1 MTARPPGAGDSRAA
15 GAGSASHGLRADL
28 KPLDVLL
35 LVMGGIIG
43 AGIFFSPHLVAKEQP
58 SAAGI
63 LLTWGLGGL
72 LALTGAFVFAEL
84 GALFPRTGGQYVYL
98 RESCGKS
105 VAFLY
110 GWNLLAMVASG
121 ALAVVAGVAVSNLDI
136 VLRHTLGDPARE
148 FFSREGRA
156 LSGAG
161 LILGCA
167 WLNVRGIRLGATVH
181 NAIMA
186 FKVLSL
192 LLVIVLGIVWSFRR
206 PEAPPAGFFAAGPRL
221 ESLAPALLAALF
233 SYGGWQNAAS
243 VAGEIRDAPRVL
255 PRAIIL
261 GTLLVVGLYLGLN
274 LALLE
279 VLGVEGLSS
288 TQTPVA
294 DAAER
299 VLGRFGHVLVA
310 SMIVLSTVGIAHA
323 LILMTP
329 RVYYAMA
336 ADGVFFEAC
345 GRSHPKNGTPHVA
358 ILVQAAFGL
367 AHYLVA
373 TYVTTLGELLD
384 SLVFVDWVFF
394 ALTAASYFYF
404 RLRRPDAPRP
414 YRATGHPWTPLVF
427 LTLSLGVVVFTLAGV
442 SRRRLLVAGIVFA
455 TGLLLLLFRRRRARH
470 APEPPPAA

>member
-1 MTARPPGAGDSRAA
+1 M
-15 GAGSASHGLRADL
+15 
-28 KPLDVLL
+28 LL

-43 AGIFFSPHLVAKEQP
+43 AGIFYSPHRVAVEQP

-84 GALFPRTGGQYVYL
+84 GALFPQTGGQYVYL

-121 ALAVVAGVAVSNLDI
+121 ALAVVAGVAVLNLDI
-136 VLRHTLGDPARE
+136 VLRHTLGDPSRE

-206 PEAPPAGFFAAGPRL
+206 PEAPPAGFFAAGPRIK
-221 ESLAPALLAALF
+221 SLAPALLAALF

-255 PRAIIL
+255 PRALIL

-274 LALLE
+274 IALLE

-288 TQTPVA
+288 TSTPVA
-294 DAAER
+294 DAAGR
-299 VLGRFGHVLVA
+299 VLRDFGRDFGDFGHVLIA
-310 SMIVLSTVGIAHA
+310 SMVVLSTVGIAHA

-345 GRSHPKNGTPHVA
+345 GRSHPRNGTPHVA

-367 AHYLVA
+367 GHFLLA
-373 TYVTTLGELLD
+373 TYVTGLGALLD

-427 LTLSLGVVVFTLAGV
+427 LTLSLGVVVFTLADV
-442 SRRRLLVAGIVFA
+442 SRGRLLVAGVVFA
-455 TGLLLLLFRRRRARH
+455 TGLVLLLLRRRRDRRV
-470 APEPPPAA
+470 PEVPPAA